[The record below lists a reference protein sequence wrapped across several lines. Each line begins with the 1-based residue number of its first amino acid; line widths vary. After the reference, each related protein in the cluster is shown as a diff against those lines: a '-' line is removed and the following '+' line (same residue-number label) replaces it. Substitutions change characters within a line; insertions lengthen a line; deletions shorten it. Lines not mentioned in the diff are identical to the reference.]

1 MQRVRIFD
9 AQRNEITDDALN
21 STAQPML
28 DGEIAEVVQLMQP
41 PHIKIRSTLRK
52 LSDHSQLQANQNEA
66 QSSYTSFQ
74 IYSQPQ
80 NWSNFGQ

>member
-41 PHIKIRSTLRK
+41 GV
-52 LSDHSQLQANQNEA
+52 QAR
-66 QSSYTSFQ
+66 Y
-74 IYSQPQ
+74 YSAEILEP
-80 NWSNFGQ
+80 NSMTI